1 MDCCPIIYW
10 LCVALTKMV
19 VSDKSPLVIP
29 RPTVP
34 LADGDL
40 LRHRNHMLN
49 QTPPELYPTLQ
60 SVQGSLIVTHIW
72 EVMVQLGTGP
82 TGDHPHLSSSAFVR
96 YFPMKTPPPIWKEL
110 VGAPKRQHLATL
122 QRALEDTACRL
133 SIRMPIV
140 AIPILLKL
148 TLA

>member
-19 VSDKSPLVIP
+19 VSDKSPLVMP

-60 SVQGSLIVTHIW
+60 RVQGSLIVTHIW

-82 TGDHPHLSSSAFVR
+82 TGDHPHLSSSALVR
-96 YFPMKTPPPIWKEL
+96 YFPMKTPPPPYGRSSWGPQSVNIW
-110 VGAPKRQHLATL
+110 
-122 QRALEDTACRL
+122 QRFRGRL
-133 SIRMPIV
+133 KTPPV
-140 AIPILLKL
+140 ASASVCLSSQFQSY
-148 TLA
+148 